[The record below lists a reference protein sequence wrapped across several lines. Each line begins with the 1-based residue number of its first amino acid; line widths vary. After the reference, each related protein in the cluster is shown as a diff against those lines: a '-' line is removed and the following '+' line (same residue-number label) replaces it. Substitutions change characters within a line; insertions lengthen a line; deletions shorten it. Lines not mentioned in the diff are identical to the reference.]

1 MEQENL
7 FKSKVTDD
15 TCKNCEHSQRWEC
28 NSKFFYYC
36 GITASGRTDNGLK
49 KIKLKDI
56 ACGKHESV
64 EETK

>member
-7 FKSKVTDD
+7 FKPKVITE
-15 TCKNCEHSQRWEC
+15 TCKTCKHSQRWEC

-49 KIKLKDI
+49 KIKLKDV
-56 ACGKHESV
+56 ACGKY
-64 EETK
+64 KQIKGD

>member
-7 FKSKVTDD
+7 FKPKVTGD

-49 KIKLKDI
+49 KIKLKDV
-56 ACGKHESV
+56 ACGKYKQM